1 MKIAFKNFLMTLKR
15 YKVASFLNIAG
26 LTLAFA
32 AFYVIASQV
41 FYSLTYNR
49 SLKDSERTFIVTTY
63 DEWGDGESWNTKSP
77 NPISYEI
84 ADAMPEV
91 EAVASMKDYY
101 FPQVVF
107 SKVNDYHFE
116 KFPYGI
122 TNCNYSITDIF
133 DFNIIAGDIEDF
145 NVENA
150 IIISRSAAEM
160 MNVEAGGL
168 IYTEGG
174 EWFDSGKPEQTF
186 NIAAIFEDF
195 EENTILSNRHI
206 FLNDERRDGMQNQN
220 MNYSVFVK
228 LLDESDVDKFSS
240 KWYDNYISWNK
251 KRLDE
256 YIAHFGE
263 SVNQNV
269 VAGISE
275 EIAYM
280 ENSDYSKKIRLVS
293 LDDMY
298 FKGKF
303 DMSFAE
309 ENEGFEMGSL
319 STTLIMIAIA
329 LVIVIVAFINFVN
342 FFMAL
347 VPVRMRAVNICKVFG
362 AGQGTLRWN
371 FIFEAIGL
379 VLIALML
386 ALYIVFALKDS
397 ALSNYVT
404 CSLALSENI
413 TTIVIVLMI
422 AVCIAVVAAIYPA
435 FYITKF
441 NASMAV
447 KGGFAYSKSGR
458 GLRSILVS
466 TQFVVSMILMIV
478 TSVFFMQYR
487 YMINYDLEID
497 EDNVMV
503 FSVDNIPEGKEETIV
518 QELQT
523 NANIADVTA
532 SMTSFFGENASVNV
546 RDFNGKSVDFNVWY
560 VRGNIFDF
568 FGIPMIDGDGL
579 NANSTRRDFVINS
592 YMNQNTGLN
601 IGDKMD
607 TYYTVKGISQDIH
620 NMSLRNGHV
629 NSAYYCSDSFNWYY
643 LRLHEGADVKDVIN
657 FVKSTVN
664 EIAPLADEPDVEF
677 LNENIKRIYGDVKKQ
692 TILIGVFALIAI
704 VISLMGIFGIV
715 LFETQHRRREIGIRK
730 VYGATTENVINMF
743 ARRYAVIV
751 VICFVV
757 AAPIAWFVS
766 SRWLEQ
772 FANRIAMPLWVYVL
786 VLIVVFVIT
795 MTIVVLRSWKA
806 ANENPNISINN

>member
-15 YKVASFLNIAG
+15 YKVASVLNIAG

-362 AGQGTLRWN
+362 AEQGTLRWN
-371 FIFEAIGL
+371 FVFEAIGL
-379 VLIALML
+379 VIIALMF
-386 ALYIVFALKDS
+386 ALYLILGLKDTFI
-397 ALSNYVT
+397 SNYVT
-404 CSLALSENI
+404 CSLDFSDNVVTI
-413 TTIVIVLMI
+413 IMVIVIAVAI
-422 AVCIAVVAAIYPA
+422 AVIAAIYPA

-447 KGGFAYSKSGR
+447 KGGFAQSKSGR
-458 GLRSILVS
+458 SIRSILIS
-466 TQFVVSMILMIV
+466 TQFIVSMILMIV
-478 TSVFFMQYR
+478 ASVFFLQYR
-487 YMINYDLEID
+487 YMIKYDLGVDKE
-497 EDNVMV
+497 NVLT
-503 FSVDNIPEGKEETIV
+503 FSADIPAHQGETFINKIESHAQIKE
-518 QELQT
+518 
-523 NANIADVTA
+523 VTA
-532 SMTSFFGENASVNV
+532 SLSAFFGEYSSI
-546 RDFNGKSVDFNVWY
+546 NGRIIGDESYIINVWY
-560 VRGNIFDF
+560 VRHNLPEFFKMNITH
-568 FGIPMIDGDGL
+568 GDKL
-579 NANSTRRDFVINS
+579 RQPNKDVLINS
-592 YMNQNTGLN
+592 YVNKGVGLN
-601 IGDKMD
+601 IGDFID
-607 TYYTVKGISQDIH
+607 EGYEIKGIVDNIY
-620 NMSLRNGHV
+620 NLSLKDGHV
-629 NSAYYCSDSFNWYY
+629 NSAYYCSENYNWFYI
-643 LRLHEGADVKDVIN
+643 RTHENADIEAVSDFIKRSVK
-657 FVKSTVN
+657 
-664 EIAPLADEPDVEF
+664 EIAPNAYEPKIEYLDDN
-677 LNENIKRIYGDVKKQ
+677 LKRIYGDVKKQ

-730 VYGATTENVINMF
+730 VYGATTDNVITMF
-743 ARRYAVIV
+743 ARRYAIIV
-751 VICFVV
+751 GICFVI
-757 AAPIAWFVS
+757 AAPVAWVIS
-766 SRWLEQ
+766 ARWLEQ

-786 VLIVVFVIT
+786 VLIVVFAIT